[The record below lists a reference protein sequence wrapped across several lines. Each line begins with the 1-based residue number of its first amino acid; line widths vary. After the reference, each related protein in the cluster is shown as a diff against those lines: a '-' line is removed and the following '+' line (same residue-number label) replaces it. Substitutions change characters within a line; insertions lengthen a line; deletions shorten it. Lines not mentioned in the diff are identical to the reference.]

1 MIVRVCCC
9 TVIWFVFTVQTFLE
23 VTSTFTL
30 VCTEVQ
36 LHTAA
41 LRPWLTKGT
50 IYGYVCSQIIQKT
63 MLRLY
68 LTFDSIAQCGR
79 CSGMCYVYCWTS

>member
-41 LRPWLTKGT
+41 LRP
-50 IYGYVCSQIIQKT
+50 
-63 MLRLY
+63 
-68 LTFDSIAQCGR
+68 
-79 CSGMCYVYCWTS
+79 